1 MDPGNQEPLSVH
13 TRFMPRRF
21 FRGFPSTVIRT
32 LASIPRCRSRILLLQ
47 NNYKNL
53 ALILFISF
61 IAVVAMVGC
70 GGSASSPSSSSP
82 ATSSSL
88 HSVALS
94 WNASP
99 SPVAGY
105 NIYRGSQSGGPY
117 TRLNSSL
124 QPGTTFSDNSVQAGA
139 TYFYVTTA
147 VDGSSQESAFSNE
160 SVSVIPK
167 P

>member
-1 MDPGNQEPLSVH
+1 M
-13 TRFMPRRF
+13 
-21 FRGFPSTVIRT
+21 
-32 LASIPRCRSRILLLQ
+32 LLQ
-47 NNYKNL
+47 NNYRNL

-61 IAVVAMVGC
+61 VAVVAMVGC
-70 GGSASSPSSSSP
+70 GGTASSTSSSSP
-82 ATSSSL
+82 ATSASL

-105 NIYRGSQSGGPY
+105 NVYRGNRSGGPY

-124 QPGTTFSDNSVQAGA
+124 QQGTAFSDNSVQAGT

-147 VDGSSQESAFSNE
+147 VDGSSQESTFSNE
-160 SVSVIPK
+160 SVSVIPN